1 MLSEFPRLAGEKCVT
16 LLLTQ
21 ENSDEVVVSSSPHSQ
36 KTVHLFTA
44 FAAFLPSPDR
54 NGIIDHLLSI
64 ATEQLSSLLSEG
76 TLDGVIETLRQMHN
90 LLRSLATWVNSS
102 QVPADAALRSL
113 VSSWLRDRF
122 ATLAQSSATAVAA
135 IPSIATLAAA
145 KRQMAQFSAQTSGR
159 FVLVRRRCVMGD
171 AGACAGRGVGS
182 FTAAGAGVVAVP
194 RADASGD
201 ACGVCESGDARG
213 GNLAGVGQR
222 GGFGGC

>member
-36 KTVHLFTA
+36 ETVPLFTA

-102 QVPADAALRSL
+102 QVPADDALRSL

-159 FVLVRRRCVMGD
+159 FVLV
-171 AGACAGRGVGS
+171 
-182 FTAAGAGVVAVP
+182 
-194 RADASGD
+194 
-201 ACGVCESGDARG
+201 
-213 GNLAGVGQR
+213 
-222 GGFGGC
+222 

>member
-90 LLRSLATWVNSS
+90 LLRSLAMWVNSS

-145 KRQMAQFSAQTSGR
+145 KRQMAQFSAQTSGLFR
-159 FVLVRRRCVMGD
+159 VGATQVRHGRRRCV
-171 AGACAGRGVGS
+171 CWERS
-182 FTAAGAGVVAVP
+182 RQFHCC
-194 RADASGD
+194 RSWCRRCSASRR
-201 ACGVCESGDARG
+201 VR
-213 GNLAGVGQR
+213 
-222 GGFGGC
+222 